1 MYESPDRVVDSSYGS
16 SMSQLKQLLYED
28 LVRQFELEGKPDLRP
43 NFLRLLARLLHFRFL
58 PNVICRTSRAAYL
71 AGVPIIPHLFTYL
84 NILLF
89 GLEVTPRCEIG
100 SGVFFAHSSGT
111 VVGASRIGTK
121 VTFFQGVT
129 VGAKRMDMQ
138 FDPALRPTIG
148 NDVVLGAGCKV
159 LGGIQL
165 GDGVT
170 VGANAVVL
178 DSVEANATVAG
189 VPAQV
194 ISSHPVLHS

>member
-1 MYESPDRVVDSSYGS
+1 
-16 SMSQLKQLLYED
+16 
-28 LVRQFELEGKPDLRP
+28 
-43 NFLRLLARLLHFRFL
+43 
-58 PNVICRTSRAAYL
+58 
-71 AGVPIIPHLFTYL
+71 
-84 NILLF
+84 
-89 GLEVTPRCEIG
+89 
-100 SGVFFAHSSGT
+100 